1 LTAWGASSARPLPG
15 QTTTPTV
22 FVVIAVVGTLAF
34 LWTASSAIALS
45 MGASSLVQL
54 LQNRLLVRDAR
65 VKPAKP

>member
-1 LTAWGASSARPLPG
+1 LTAWGASSAPPSPG
-15 QTTTPTV
+15 QTTTPTA

-45 MGASSLVQL
+45 MGASSLAQL
-54 LQNRLLVRDAR
+54 LQNWLLVRDAR